1 MAEQVEVK
9 ILTVDAVTNLAELK
23 EAISQAKK
31 DLQGMTLGSQEYQ
44 DKLKEVIEGQNL
56 MRAALNGTTASMD
69 ELRGAVDSEG
79 KSYNALVNRMADLK
93 REFRATSDEA
103 KRAAL
108 AQDIKSINDELKRLD
123 AMKGDFQRNVGDY
136 LAHDLKD
143 IVKDLPSG
151 LTAIKKPLDDVT
163 KSMGLM
169 SKQPIL
175 GIIGLLAPLI
185 QKVVEGIK
193 ESDDALA
200 GVKKMMDALKPVLDF
215 FTGILQ
221 DVVDYVG
228 DIISEAADFLSS
240 NGIFQKVIQGV
251 MGVGNAILQFV
262 IAPFKGIAAA
272 VKVFREEGVK
282 GLGDAAKAFGA
293 EMKAG
298 VAFKSNYEAG
308 QAFADGIAKGARSR
322 KKEVA
327 KAGKELV
334 DEAAKEMERRVK
346 EWVEHVKER
355 TAAENY
361 LKSLMGATAEDAQDA
376 LDDWNAQL
384 EAETDALVLALENET
399 KAEQWY
405 RDEQVR
411 IAKEAAEQKL
421 SLMQSYA
428 SSMSGLLNNVADLM
442 EAEGKSAKNL
452 RIAAATIDMIQ
463 GAVTAYSTAQSLG
476 PIAGPIVGAA
486 NAAAVVAAGLAN
498 IAKIRATQVSKSS
511 APSTTATTAASVSA
525 PSVQTVNPTTVT
537 TGARTE
543 TALNSAAQPQRVYI
557 LQSDIEAAGSTSRV
571 QVAESSF

>member
-251 MGVGNAILQFV
+251 MGVGNAILQFI

-384 EAETDALVLALENET
+384 EAETDALVTALENET
-399 KAEQWY
+399 KAEEWW
-405 RDEQVR
+405 RAEQVR
-411 IAKEAAEQKL
+411 LAKEAAEQKL
-421 SLMQSYA
+421 ALMQSYA
-428 SSMSGLLNNVADLM
+428 DGMSGLLNNVADLM

-557 LQSDIEAAGSTSRV
+557 LQSDIEAAGATSRV